1 MTKTVHDVLAD
12 IQAKVAVPKGH
23 NNDFGGY
30 KYRKA
35 EDILTA
41 ARDVAPAGTVILLS
55 DRIAEVCGQIFVIAT
70 ASIAF
75 GGQSVS
81 AEAGAMHPLQ
91 KKGMDASQITG
102 TASSYARKYAMQG
115 LFALDDGRNDPDS
128 RDNREENGITAPPF
142 DPRAAADRIIGRI
155 QKAADFG
162 QLRAIWAEEK
172 DAIAEIKAARPAMA
186 LEIEA
191 AKDKRKAAV
200 DPALQGP
207 AMEGEAA

>member
-12 IQAKVAVPKGH
+12 IQAKVAVPKWH

-35 EDILTA
+35 EDILSA
-41 ARDVAPAGTVILLS
+41 VRDVAPAGTVILLS
-55 DRIAEVCGQIFVIAT
+55 DRIAEVCGQIFVIST
-70 ASIAF
+70 ASITF
-75 GGQSVS
+75 GGQSIS

-91 KKGMDASQITG
+91 KKGLDASQITG

-128 RDNREENGITAPPF
+128 RDNREENGNPPF
-142 DPRAAADRIIGRI
+142 DPRADADRIIARI
-155 QKAADFG
+155 QKAVDFG
-162 QLRAIWAEEK
+162 QLRAIWGEEQET
-172 DAIAEIKAARPAMA
+172 IAEIKAVAPAMER
-186 LEIEA
+186 EINA
-191 AKDKRKAAV
+191 VKDKRKAAV

-207 AMEGEAA
+207 AMDGEAA